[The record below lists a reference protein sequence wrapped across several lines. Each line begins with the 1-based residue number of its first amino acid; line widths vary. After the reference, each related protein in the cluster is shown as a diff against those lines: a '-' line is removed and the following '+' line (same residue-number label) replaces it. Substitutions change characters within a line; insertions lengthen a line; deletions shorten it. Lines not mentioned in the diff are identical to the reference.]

1 VLTGLEDAREIVL
14 ARTALLEAE
23 RVPLAEALG
32 RVLAE
37 DVRGD
42 EPVPGFDNSAMD
54 GFAVRACDTEG
65 ATPAAPA
72 ELRIAGESRAGSPAA
87 APLLP
92 GEACRISTGA
102 MIPAGADAVVPVE
115 DARTANGRLLVE
127 SAVAA
132 GRYVRRAG
140 EDVAA
145 GETVLERGAE
155 LGPAE
160 LGVLASL
167 GRSAPRCRR
176 RPRVA
181 VLTSGDELLDPGE
194 EMRPGGVRD
203 SNRHSLPAL
212 VERAGAELLAL
223 DTAPDDPAATRTALA
238 PLLEADVAIVCGG
251 VSVGEHDHVRPVLAE
266 LGVEQHFWGIAL
278 RPGKPTW
285 FGSRGATLVF
295 GLPGNPVSAMV
306 TFALLVRPALAAL
319 SGAAP
324 DRTRTTAII
333 DHDYEKAPGRAHA
346 IRCRLTLRDDGWHAA
361 PAPRQGSHVLTSML
375 GADCLAL
382 APAGTSS
389 LRAGEPVEVELLKS

>member
-1 VLTGLEDAREIVL
+1 VLIGLEEAREIVRARAAPL
-14 ARTALLEAE
+14 ATEE
-23 RVPLAEALG
+23 VPLGEALG

-37 DVRGD
+37 DVRSD

-54 GFAVRACDTEG
+54 GFAVRAGDTAG
-65 ATPAAPA
+65 ATASAPA

-102 MIPAGADAVVPVE
+102 MVPAGADAVVPVE
-115 DARTANGRLLVE
+115 DARTADGRLLLE
-127 SAVAA
+127 GAVAA
-132 GRYVRRAG
+132 GRFVRRAG

-145 GETVLERGAE
+145 GETVLEHGAE

-167 GRSAPRCRR
+167 GRAAPRCGR

-181 VLTSGDELLDPGE
+181 VLTSGDELLAPEEAMQPGA
-194 EMRPGGVRD
+194 VRD
-203 SNRHSLPAL
+203 SNRFTVPAL
-212 VERAGAELLAL
+212 VERAGAAL
-223 DTAPDDPAATRTALA
+223 VAVDTAPDDPAATRTALEPMLA
-238 PLLEADVAIVCGG
+238 ADVAIVCGG
-251 VSVGEHDHVRPVLAE
+251 VSVGEHDHVRGALAE
-266 LGVEQHFWGIAL
+266 LRVEPAFWGIAL

-295 GLPGNPVSAMV
+295 GLPGNPVSAVV
-306 TFALLVRPALAAL
+306 TFVLLVRPALAAL
-319 SGAAP
+319 AGAAP
-324 DRTRTTAII
+324 ERTRTTAIL
-333 DHDYEKAPGRAHA
+333 DGDYEKAPGRAHA
-346 IRCRLTLRDDGWHAA
+346 IRCRLTLREDGWHAA

-382 APAGTSS
+382 APAESGT
-389 LRAGEPVEVELLKS
+389 LRAGERIEVELLKS